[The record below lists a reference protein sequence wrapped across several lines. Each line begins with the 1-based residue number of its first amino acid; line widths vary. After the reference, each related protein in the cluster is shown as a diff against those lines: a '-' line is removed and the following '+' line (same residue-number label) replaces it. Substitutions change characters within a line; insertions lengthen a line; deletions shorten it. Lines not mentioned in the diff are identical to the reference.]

1 MFELVRK
8 NKRIAQLV
16 LAIIIVPFAFF
27 GMDAYFSDGPG
38 GQEVAR
44 VGDSRINTLDLDR
57 AMRERQEQIRRAS
70 GGQVDSALFATREFR
85 RAVIENLINDRV
97 IAMYIADNRLAVTA
111 QQLQEVI
118 AAEEAFRVDGRFS
131 RERYETVLANQG
143 MSPTGFE
150 SSLAQDVRT
159 QQVVQ
164 AIGQSAFAGDAAVR
178 GLLDIQL
185 EERIV
190 STLLIPADR
199 FAADVQ
205 LADGAIEAH
214 YRRNLAAYMQPAR
227 MKAEYVVL
235 DRAAVRKGIN
245 IDVGRARAYYDA
257 NPARYGQPEERSAR
271 HILVRLAPG
280 ASEADVTAAD
290 EKAQR
295 LLEQVRANP
304 ASFADVARQ
313 ESQDPGSA
321 GVGGDLGFFAPGA
334 MVQAFDEAVFGRSV
348 GEIGDLVR
356 TDFGFHIIEVT
367 AIKPSSIRPFDE
379 VRDEI
384 VEELAEQ
391 EVSRR
396 MPLLAEQF
404 ANTVYEQ
411 PDSLAPAAEPL
422 GLEIRRT
429 DWMTRENAE
438 LGGFADARLINAL
451 FAPETRAAGEN
462 VPAVEVERGTMISA
476 RVAEYE
482 DPRQLSLDEVRADIE
497 AQLRQAEAARLARAR
512 GEEALAALRE
522 GKSVPGRWSEPFA
535 ETRGGPTLP
544 AEAARAIFS
553 APVDALPTY
562 VGASM
567 PDGAYGVFRIDSVG
581 KLDIGPDAPEVRTLA
596 AQYDRL
602 IAEQEFTAFVLALR
616 EKYGVEIRAAALEV
630 PAN

>member
-44 VGDSRINTLDLDR
+44 VGDSRINTVELDR
-57 AMRERQEQIRRAS
+57 AMRERQDQIRQAS
-70 GGQVDSALFATREFR
+70 GGQVDNALFATREFR

-111 QQLQEVI
+111 QQLQDVI
-118 AAEEAFRVDGRFS
+118 AAEQAFQVDGRFS

-143 MSPTGFE
+143 MSPTRFE

-164 AIGQSAFAGDAAVR
+164 AIGQSAFAGQAAVR
-178 GLLDIQL
+178 GLVDIQL

-190 STLLIPADR
+190 SGLLIPAER
-199 FAADVQ
+199 FADEIQ
-205 LADGAIEAH
+205 LADGAVEAH

-227 MKAEYVVL
+227 LKAEYVVL

-245 IDVGRARAYYDA
+245 IDVGRARAHYEA
-257 NPARYGQPEERSAR
+257 NSSRYGQPEERSAR
-271 HILVRLAPG
+271 HILVRVAPG
-280 ASEADVTAAD
+280 ATEADMAAAED
-290 EKAQR
+290 KAR
-295 LLEQVRANP
+295 GLLEQVRADP
-304 ASFADVARQ
+304 ASFAEVARR

-334 MVQAFDEAVFGRSV
+334 MVKDFDDAVFGRAV

-367 AIKPSSIRPFDE
+367 GIKPSSIRPFE
-379 VRDEI
+379 ELRDEI
-384 VEELAEQ
+384 IEELAEQ
-391 EVSRR
+391 EAARR

-429 DWMTRENAE
+429 DWMTRDNAE
-438 LGGFADARLINAL
+438 LAGFADARLINAL
-451 FAPETRAAGEN
+451 FSSEVRASGEN
-462 VPAVEVERGTMISA
+462 VEAIEVERGTMISA

-482 DPRQLSLDEVRADIE
+482 EPRQLSLDEVRADIE
-497 AQLRQAEAARLARAR
+497 AQLRQVEAAKLARAR
-512 GEEALAALRE
+512 GEETLAALRE
-522 GKSVPGRWSEPFA
+522 GRSVPGRWSEPFA
-535 ETRGGPTLP
+535 ETRGNPSLP

-562 VGASM
+562 VGAVM
-567 PDGAYGVFRIDSVG
+567 PDGAYSVFRIDSVG

-596 AQYDRL
+596 VQYDRL
-602 IAEQEFTAFVLALR
+602 VAEQEFTAFVLALR

-630 PAN
+630 QSN